1 MAYQLHPENVDK
13 DMNTVSQLIIM
24 APPLLLALTLH
35 EYAHGYVAY
44 RLGDPTARDAGRLT
58 LNPLSHLDPIGTIAF
73 FFIKFGWA
81 KPVPVNPYYF
91 KNPRKDM
98 LWVALAGPITN
109 LLLAVAS
116 ALLLKAMIGT
126 ATLIPYSTMLEA
138 ILVPLYNMLVASVWI
153 NLVLCIFNF
162 LPIPPLD
169 GGRILTGLLPE
180 NLARTYA
187 SFERY
192 GFIVILI
199 LAFSGVLGTVI
210 FPVIRFAN
218 NLLLS

>member
-1 MAYQLHPENVDK
+1 
-13 DMNTVSQLIIM
+13 MNTINQLIIM

-98 LWVALAGPITN
+98 LWVALAGPVTN
-109 LLLAVAS
+109 LLLAVVS
-116 ALLLKAMIGT
+116 ALLLKALIGT
-126 ATLIPYSTMLEA
+126 ASVIPYSTLLEA

-180 NLARTYA
+180 NMARTYA

-192 GFIVILI
+192 GFIVILL

-210 FPVIRFAN
+210 FPLIRFAN
-218 NLLLS
+218 NLLLA

>member
-1 MAYQLHPENVDK
+1 
-13 DMNTVSQLIIM
+13 MNTVSQLIIM

-116 ALLLKAMIGT
+116 ALLLRAMIGT
-126 ATLIPYSTMLEA
+126 ATLIPESAMLAA
-138 ILVPLYNMLVASVWI
+138 ILVPLFNMLVASVWI

-169 GGRILTGLLPE
+169 GSRILTGLLPE

>member
-1 MAYQLHPENVDK
+1 MDNINQI
-13 DMNTVSQLIIM
+13 IIM

-35 EYAHGYVAY
+35 EYAHGYIAY
-44 RLGDPTARDAGRLT
+44 RLGDPTARNAGRLT
-58 LNPLSHLDPIGTIAF
+58 LNPLSHLDPIGTLAF

-81 KPVPVNPYYF
+81 KPVPVNPRYF
-91 KNPRKDM
+91 QNPRQDM
-98 LWVALAGPITN
+98 LWVALAGPVTN

-116 ALLLKAMIGT
+116 ALVLKLVIGI
-126 ATLIPYSTMLEA
+126 ASVIPYSSLLEA
-138 ILVPLYNMLVASVWI
+138 ILVPFSNMLVASIWI

-169 GGRILTGLLPE
+169 GGRIMTGLLPE
-180 NLARTYA
+180 NLAKTYA

-199 LAFSGVLGTVI
+199 LAFTGVLGTII

>member
-1 MAYQLHPENVDK
+1 MDNINQI
-13 DMNTVSQLIIM
+13 IIM

-35 EYAHGYVAY
+35 EYAHGYIAY
-44 RLGDPTARDAGRLT
+44 RLGDPTARNAGRLT

-81 KPVPVNPYYF
+81 KPVPVNPRYF
-91 KNPRKDM
+91 QNPRQDM
-98 LWVALAGPITN
+98 LWVALAGPVTN

-116 ALLLKAMIGT
+116 ALVLKLVIGI
-126 ATLIPYSTMLEA
+126 ASVLPYSRLLEA
-138 ILVPLYNMLVASVWI
+138 ILVPFSNMLVASIWI

-169 GGRILTGLLPE
+169 GGRIMTGLLPE

-199 LAFSGVLGTVI
+199 LAFTGVLGTII

>member
-1 MAYQLHPENVDK
+1 
-13 DMNTVSQLIIM
+13 M

-81 KPVPVNPYYF
+81 KPVPVNPLYF

-98 LWVALAGPITN
+98 LWVALAGPVTN

-116 ALLLKAMIGT
+116 AVLLKGLIGT
-126 ATLIPYSTMLEA
+126 ASVIPYTPMLEA
-138 ILVPLYNMLVASVWI
+138 ILVPLYNLLIASVWI

-180 NLARTYA
+180 DLARTYA

-192 GFIVILI
+192 GFIVILL

-218 NLLLS
+218 NLLLT